1 MRLLGYHLRL
11 AWRSILRD
19 RWYSLTMIFVLG
31 LASGVSTLAFNVW
44 LENGAVPPRLA
55 PSLHHVE
62 IGRPPPPV
70 RETIN
75 RPIPLFNRS
84 RVSYPDYQRLAASG
98 IPARQTASA
107 QARVLV
113 RLPTE
118 ARAQPAPARFVSA
131 DFFAM
136 FGRELARGQ
145 GWSRGEEARGDAT
158 VVLGE
163 PFARTLFPD
172 GDPVGQTVMVEGKP
186 HRVTGVTA
194 DDTIRIPPWDVAMVG
209 QDQDAL
215 YLPFP
220 EMRRLDVRPD
230 LLIMNS
236 LLYRDSLDSFYASPV
251 PFVTFWVDLPT
262 EAQRSAFR
270 SFLAGSF
277 DGTPTFL
284 RDPAQWWDVFRVR
297 KSTHKF
303 FATIGLVVLVIGG
316 FAFGRLFFA
325 KGIARAPQMAIHRAL
340 GALRVH
346 VMGKL
351 LLEASLL
358 AGAAALLGLS
368 MASPLT
374 KLFFRMVP
382 ESDVPIRIRGLG
394 VVLAFGL
401 TTVVALVISAY
412 PIARLAWRPPMASGA
427 RR

>member
-1 MRLLGYHLRL
+1 MSLLRYHLRL

-44 LENGAVPPRLA
+44 LENGAVLPRLA

-84 RVSYPDYQRLAASG
+84 RVSYPDYLRLAASG
-98 IPARQTASA
+98 ISARQTGSA

-113 RLPTE
+113 RLPTD
-118 ARAQPAPARFVSA
+118 AQAQTVSARFVSA

-136 FGRELARGQ
+136 FERELAQGQ
-145 GWSRGEEARGDAT
+145 GWSREDEARGAASI
-158 VVLGE
+158 VLGE
-163 PFARTLFPD
+163 PLARTLFPNRN
-172 GDPVGQTVMVEGKP
+172 PVGETVIVEGKP
-186 HRVTGVTA
+186 HRVTGVTEG
-194 DDTIRIPPWDVAMVG
+194 DNIRIPPWDVALVG

-215 YLPFP
+215 FLPLP
-220 EMRRLDVRPD
+220 EMRRLGVRPD

-236 LLYRDSLDSFYASPV
+236 LLHRDSLDSFYASPM

-270 SFLAGSF
+270 SFLARSF
-277 DGTPTFL
+277 DGTSTFL

-297 KSTHKF
+297 RSTHKF

-325 KGIARAPQMAIHRAL
+325 KGIVRAPQMAIHRAL

-351 LLEASLL
+351 LLEAALL
-358 AGAAALLGLS
+358 AGASAVLGVLI
-368 MASPLT
+368 ASPLT
-374 KLFFRMVP
+374 VLFFRMVP
-382 ESDVPIRIRGLG
+382 ESDVPIRISGLG
-394 VVLAFGL
+394 L
-401 TTVVALVISAY
+401 VVALGLPMLVALAISAY
-412 PIARLAWRPPMASGA
+412 PIARLAWRPPLPSGG